1 MRRAFPNRA
10 DVYAWGSVDRLR
22 NSAIRISRS
31 RLHRR
36 TKLASRLRSRREL
49 WNLVTLRLEIEV
61 AVQDRL
67 DTMETLAQEV
77 IVLLEAEFGRGTF

>member
-1 MRRAFPNRA
+1 M
-10 DVYAWGSVDRLR
+10 WGSVDRLR
-22 NSAIRISRS
+22 NSAVRISRS

-77 IVLLEAEFGRGTF
+77 IVLLEAELGRGTF

>member
-1 MRRAFPNRA
+1 M
-10 DVYAWGSVDRLR
+10 WGSVDRLR
-22 NSAIRISRS
+22 NSAVRISRS
-31 RLHRR
+31 RLHRL

-77 IVLLEAEFGRGTF
+77 IVLLEAELGRGTF